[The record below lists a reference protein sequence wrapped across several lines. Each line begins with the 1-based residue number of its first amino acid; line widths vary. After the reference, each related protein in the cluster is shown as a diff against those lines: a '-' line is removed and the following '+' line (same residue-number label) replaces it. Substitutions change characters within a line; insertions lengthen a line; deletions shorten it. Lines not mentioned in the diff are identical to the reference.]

1 MVVSEMHN
9 INYVNEYIDY
19 LKIDRKYSNNT
30 ILSYSNDLNRFLQF
44 LKEKN
49 ILKETKEDIHTF
61 LVEEQNKK
69 SMRSVAHTITVL
81 KNFYHF
87 MEKNKYINNNPM
99 EYIELPKL
107 KKTLP
112 NVLSLEEVNQLL
124 DIELK
129 TKYDY
134 RNKAML
140 ELLYSSGLRV
150 SELVNLT
157 IYDLELDEN
166 IVRVLG
172 KGGKERIVPI
182 DDQAT
187 KYLKIYIQEYRPQL
201 MKKQLTND
209 LFLNNLGRKISRQSM
224 FKIIEQ
230 LAIEKG
236 IKTHFSPHTLRHS
249 FATHLLENGADLR
262 SIQEL
267 LGHSSIS
274 TTQIYTHVSTQ
285 LKKENYEYHPHH

>member
-1 MVVSEMHN
+1 MMIHN
-9 INYVNEYIDY
+9 LEYLNEYLEYLNID
-19 LKIDRKYSNNT
+19 KKYSNNT
-30 ILSYSNDLNRFLQF
+30 ILSYHNDLKIYLNF
-44 LKEKN
+44 LKEKSV
-49 ILKETKEDIHTF
+49 LKVQEKDVQIF
-61 LVEEQNKK
+61 LNQERQDKN
-69 SMRSVAHTITVL
+69 SRTIAHLLTVL
-81 KNFYHF
+81 NNFYQF
-87 MEKNKYINNNPM
+87 LLKNQYLSKNPV

-112 NVLSLEEVNQLL
+112 TVLSHKEIESLL
-124 DIELK
+124 DIELV

-157 IYDLELDEN
+157 VYDVQLSEN
-166 IVRVLG
+166 IVRIIG

-182 DDQAT
+182 DDYAT
-187 KYLKIYIQEYRPQL
+187 KYLTIYMNEYRPQL
-201 MKKQLTND
+201 MKKQITND
-209 LFLNNLGRKISRQSM
+209 LFLNNLGKKISRQAM
-224 FKIIEQ
+224 FKIIQ
-230 LAIEKG
+230 QIALKKG
-236 IKTHFSPHTLRHS
+236 IRMHFSPHTLRHS

-274 TTQIYTHVSTQ
+274 TTQIYTHVSNQ
-285 LKKENYEYHPHH
+285 FKKENYECHPHH

>member
-1 MVVSEMHN
+1 MMIHN
-9 INYVNEYIDY
+9 LEYLNEYLEYLNID
-19 LKIDRKYSNNT
+19 KKYSNNT
-30 ILSYSNDLNRFLQF
+30 ILSYHNDLKIYLNF
-44 LKEKN
+44 LKEKSV
-49 ILKETKEDIHTF
+49 LKVQEKDVQLF
-61 LVEEQNKK
+61 LNQERQDKN
-69 SMRSVAHTITVL
+69 SRTIAHLLTVL
-81 KNFYHF
+81 NNFYQF
-87 MEKNKYINNNPM
+87 LLKNQYLSKNPV

-112 NVLSLEEVNQLL
+112 TVLSHKEIESLLE
-124 DIELK
+124 IELV

-157 IYDLELDEN
+157 VYDVQLSEN
-166 IVRVLG
+166 IVRIIG

-182 DDQAT
+182 DDYAT
-187 KYLKIYIQEYRPQL
+187 KYLTIYMTEYRPQL
-201 MKKQLTND
+201 MKKQITND
-209 LFLNNLGRKISRQSM
+209 LFLNNLGKKISRQAM
-224 FKIIEQ
+224 FKIIQ
-230 LAIEKG
+230 QIALKKG
-236 IKTHFSPHTLRHS
+236 IRTHFSPHTLRHS

-274 TTQIYTHVSTQ
+274 TTQIYTHVSNQ
-285 LKKENYEYHPHH
+285 FKKENYECHPHH

>member
-1 MVVSEMHN
+1 MHN
-9 INYVNEYIDY
+9 INYINEYIDY

-30 ILSYSNDLNRFLQF
+30 ILSYSNDLNQWLHF
-44 LKEKN
+44 LKNKSV
-49 ILKETKEDIHTF
+49 LKTTKEEIHKF
-61 LVEEQNKK
+61 LVEEQNNK
-69 SMRSVAHTITVL
+69 SMRTVAHSMTVL
-81 KNFYHF
+81 KNFYYF
-87 MEKNKYINNNPM
+87 LQKNKYISDNPM
-99 EYIELPKL
+99 EYMELPKL

-112 NVLSLEEVNQLL
+112 TVLSFQEVNLLL
-124 DIELK
+124 DIDLK

-157 IYDLELDEN
+157 IYDIDLDEN
-166 IVRVLG
+166 IVRIFG

-187 KYLKIYIQEYRPQL
+187 KYLNIYIKEYRPLLVKRQI
-201 MKKQLTND
+201 TND

-274 TTQIYTHVSTQ
+274 TTQIYTHVSSQ

>member
-1 MVVSEMHN
+1 MHN
-9 INYVNEYIDY
+9 INYINEYIDY

-30 ILSYSNDLNRFLQF
+30 ILSYSNDLNQWLHF
-44 LKEKN
+44 LKNKDV
-49 ILKETKEDIHTF
+49 LKTTKEEIHKF
-61 LVEEQNKK
+61 LVEEQNNK
-69 SMRSVAHTITVL
+69 SMRTIAHSMTVL
-81 KNFYHF
+81 KNFYYF
-87 MEKNKYINNNPM
+87 LQKNKYISDNPM
-99 EYIELPKL
+99 EYMELPKL

-112 NVLSLEEVNQLL
+112 TVLSFQEVNLLL
-124 DIELK
+124 DIDLK

-157 IYDLELDEN
+157 IYDIDLDEN
-166 IVRVLG
+166 IVRIFG

-187 KYLKIYIQEYRPQL
+187 KYLNIYIKEYRPLLVKRQI
-201 MKKQLTND
+201 TND

-274 TTQIYTHVSTQ
+274 TTQIYTHVSSQ